1 MKANFEAS
9 NVNGRWECVK
19 PVRQQAVSVSSFST
33 MNWIACLPAHS
44 RPLLSLWAKEL
55 DTSRLKQSKNIV
67 YYLNIYFKSQEFIFV
82 SWPQLIYG
90 IWWGLLFPKSG
101 TCFWNLN
108 NIRISVN
115 VFLRC
120 QFALENIQNIPVC
133 NLKPLYKWVSIEQF
147 YRRPQN
153 IFQKRVDLLSR
164 ICFFNIL
171 YPSLSLGIIF
181 H

>member
-1 MKANFEAS
+1 
-9 NVNGRWECVK
+9 
-19 PVRQQAVSVSSFST
+19 

-67 YYLNIYFKSQEFIFV
+67 YYLNICFKSQEFIFV
-82 SWPQLIYG
+82 SWPQLIYD

-115 VFLRC
+115 FFLRC
-120 QFALENIQNIPVC
+120 QFVLENIQNILVC
-133 NLKPLYKWVSIEQF
+133 NLKSLYKWVSIEQF